1 MSQGDEDLGGMESAS
16 GDGFLDDSQAAGV
29 AVFVAEPLEDAA
41 GGMSLLPR
49 GLLVVVEDLVD
60 DGQERIE
67 LGPGAWDRAAVARRF
82 GMLEDLLEG
91 IPVDV
96 VRAAGSC
103 ACSGRQRERDG
114 GSRPRSPCRCT
125 PIDLTTGEPRWG

>member
-1 MSQGDEDLGGMESAS
+1 VGQGDEDLGGAEPPG

-29 AVFVAEPLEDAA
+29 AVLVAEPLEDAA
-41 GGMSLLPR
+41 GGVPLLPQ
-49 GLLVVVEDLVD
+49 GLLVALADLVD

-67 LGPGAWDRAAVARRF
+67 LGPGVWDRAAVARRF

-96 VRAAGSC
+96 VG
-103 ACSGRQRERDG
+103 
-114 GSRPRSPCRCT
+114 P
-125 PIDLTTGEPRWG
+125 